1 MMVSTHD
8 TMTVTWFLKPILFQT
23 NTTEIEI
30 SCYVACSS
38 KQKVPQVTRSILS
51 VPIFT
56 PFCSYAGPT
65 NTVQLLRR
73 ILLGM
78 LGAFIMGYV
87 NSWLMF
93 YLLYDCI
100 RNHTVSVGLGAR
112 DQV

>member
-1 MMVSTHD
+1 MVSTHD

-56 PFCSYAGPT
+56 PFCSYVGPIIT
-65 NTVQLLRR
+65 CA
-73 ILLGM
+73 I
-78 LGAFIMGYV
+78 IMSYLIGYV
-87 NSWLMF
+87 G
-93 YLLYDCI
+93 CI
-100 RNHTVSVGLGAR
+100 YNGLCKFMAH
-112 DQV
+112 VLFII